1 MTITSGFRT
10 LPAPVR
16 VVHDA
21 AKVVFRHL
29 DALPPSRE
37 QERLHT
43 TVQDCLTTADEW
55 GTSPPSARD
64 VDALMKRL
72 LQIHVQV
79 ARLEYDRSVEELEKP
94 RVGLTGSESSRT
106 R

>member
-29 DALPPSRE
+29 EALPRSRE

-43 TVQDCLTTADEW
+43 TVQDCLTTADGW
-55 GTSPPSARD
+55 GTSPPAPRD
-64 VDALMKRL
+64 IDALMKRL
-72 LQIHVQV
+72 LQVHVQV
-79 ARLEYDRSVEELEKP
+79 ARLEYDGSVDELEGKA
-94 RVGLTGSESSRT
+94 TGSRGVPL
-106 R
+106 